1 MVAPAYCARRCTR
14 ASGFDYD
21 GLAQEDRDDASRTIA
36 IHFSFGRRILARPSP
51 RRSCVVTA
59 HIPEML
65 NLRCVRVIED
75 IFRLQAT
82 AKTHQGSASA
92 QRE

>member
-1 MVAPAYCARRCTR
+1 
-14 ASGFDYD
+14 
-21 GLAQEDRDDASRTIA
+21 
-36 IHFSFGRRILARPSP
+36 
-51 RRSCVVTA
+51 
-59 HIPEML
+59 ML

-75 IFRLQAT
+75 IFRRQAT